1 MDLRVKKT
9 KKYIKEAFYQLRK
22 KKPIEKISVKELSEA
37 AMINK
42 STFYLHYRDVFDL
55 SDKLKNELI
64 SAIMES
70 AKQYDL
76 RLGKAEFKLFADNL
90 TGEIIRHSKEIEV
103 LFSDKDNNDFINH
116 LEDSLKEYVFMTF
129 PNIPNNSEINI
140 ILTLFIQGSY
150 RAFIRNPT
158 INSEIFISTT
168 SSILMRLL
176 NT

>member
-9 KKYIKEAFYQLRK
+9 KKNIKEAFYQLRK
-22 KKPIEKISVKELSEA
+22 KKPIEKISVKELSET

-64 SAIMES
+64 SAIIES

-76 RLGKAEFKLFADNL
+76 RLGKEEFKLFADNL
-90 TGEIIRHSKEIEV
+90 TREIIKHSREIEV
-103 LFSDKDNNDFINH
+103 LFSEEDNNDFINH
-116 LEDSLKEYVFMTF
+116 LEDRLKEYVFMTF

-168 SSILMRLL
+168 SSILIRLL

>member
-9 KKYIKEAFYQLRK
+9 KKNIKEAFYQLRK
-22 KKPIEKISVKELSEA
+22 KKPIEKISVKELSET

-64 SAIMES
+64 SAIIES

-76 RLGKAEFKLFADNL
+76 RLGKEEFKLFADNL
-90 TGEIIRHSKEIEV
+90 TREIIKHSREIEV
-103 LFSDKDNNDFINH
+103 LFSEEDNNDFINH
-116 LEDSLKEYVFMTF
+116 LEERLKEYVFMTF

-168 SSILMRLL
+168 SSILIRLL